1 MELIAEIKEDDFRIN
16 GGAPAPAL
24 AKTHLA

>member
-1 MELIAEIKEDDFRIN
+1 MEIVAEIKQEDFRIN

-24 AKTHLA
+24 AKT